1 MLIMQGLQD
10 LQVGS
15 ADAQRLKQANP
26 AVELVLV
33 ADANHVLKA
42 VHTADRRANLAA
54 YSDPDLPLA
63 DGIVERIA
71 AFVWKSTTG
80 QR

>member
-42 VHTADRRANLAA
+42 VHMADRRANLAA
-54 YSDPDLPLA
+54 YSDPDLLLA